1 MIRGILS
8 VCAESIVRDVTT
20 NNVSVLNIIEE
31 INTPSFPVAIQKLSS
46 LFYLVRNEKDA
57 AVNELS
63 IRFIINGEE
72 INRFPVHSDF
82 QDKLKTRVI
91 VNLQGL
97 VIPGPGRLHAIL
109 FLEDEEIGLWDIQI
123 NHTGMA
129 KIQTTEG

>member
-8 VCAESIVRDVTT
+8 VCAESIVRDAAT
-20 NNVSVLNIIEE
+20 NHVSVFNIIEE
-31 INTPSFPVAIQKLSS
+31 INTPTFPVAIQKLSS
-46 LFYLVRNEKDA
+46 LFYLVKDEEDA
-57 AVNELS
+57 SVNELS

-72 INRFPVHSDF
+72 INRFPIHSDF
-82 QDKLKTRVI
+82 QNKLKTRVI

-109 FLEDEEIGLWDIQI
+109 FLKDEEIGLWDIQI
-123 NHTGMA
+123 NHTGIA